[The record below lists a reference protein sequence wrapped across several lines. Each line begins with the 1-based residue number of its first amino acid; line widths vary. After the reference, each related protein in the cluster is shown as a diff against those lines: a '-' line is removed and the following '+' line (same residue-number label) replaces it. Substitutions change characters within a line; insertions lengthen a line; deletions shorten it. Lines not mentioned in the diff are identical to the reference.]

1 MSSLDNQHQ
10 PDVLLSASL
19 WWPTSPRLAM
29 AFLKA
34 GCRVSAICPSGH
46 PLRVVSGIHSI
57 HPYRG
62 LDSIGSLRTAI
73 HAAKPEI
80 IVPCDDGAVWQ
91 LHALHQAEPAFRA
104 LIERSI
110 GAPEA
115 YPILES
121 RSLTLQVASELGIR
135 VPATRAIESIAELHT
150 PDLEWPAMLKID
162 GTWGGDG
169 VVPVAGPQQAA
180 EIFPSLNGARR
191 AAIAWKQFLANCHPL
206 ARWLWS
212 RRHGSVATLQ
222 KVVLGRQATTMFA
235 CWSSEVLA
243 SVTVEVLA
251 SQGPTGSATVLR
263 LVRNEEIERASRL
276 MAQKLSLSGF
286 HGLDFVIEEGTDA
299 PFLIEMNPRATQLG
313 HLNVNPEGNLA
324 EVLAARLTN
333 RPTNGSPESS
343 RIENNV
349 IALFPHALKTD
360 PGSRFLVTGYHDV
373 PWEQPELVREL
384 LGKPWPERRLLNR
397 ILTAFKIL
405 APRGTKQPD
414 AAGEEDHAPLAS

>member
-1 MSSLDNQHQ
+1 
-10 PDVLLSASL
+10 
-19 WWPTSPRLAM
+19 M
-29 AFLKA
+29 AFLNA

-62 LDSIGSLRTAI
+62 LDSIGSLRAAI
-73 HAAKPEI
+73 RAAKPDI

-91 LHALHQAEPAFRA
+91 LHALHQAEPEFRP

-135 VPATRAIESIAELHT
+135 VPATKAIESIAELHA

-169 VVPVAGPQQAA
+169 VVPVASPQQAA
-180 EIFPSLNGARR
+180 EVFPSLNGARR
-191 AAIAWKQFLANCHPL
+191 AAIAWKQFLANRHPL
-206 ARWLWS
+206 ARWLWR

-222 KVVLGRQATTMFA
+222 KFVPGRQATTMFA
-235 CWSSEVLA
+235 CWSGKILA

-251 SQGPTGSATVLR
+251 SQRPAGAATILR
-263 LVRNEEIERASRL
+263 LVRNDEIERASCL
-276 MAQKLSLSGF
+276 MAQKLGLSGF
-286 HGLDFVIEEGTDA
+286 HGLDYVIEEGTDA

-313 HLNVNPEGNLA
+313 HLNLNPEGNLA

-333 RPTNGSPESS
+333 RPTGGSPESS
-343 RIENNV
+343 RIENDV
-349 IALFPHALKTD
+349 IALFPHAWKTD
-360 PGSRFLVTGYHDV
+360 PGNRFLVTGYHDV
-373 PWEQPELVREL
+373 PWEQPALVLEL
-384 LGKPWPERRLLNR
+384 LRKPWPDRRLLNR
-397 ILTAFKIL
+397 ILTALKIL
-405 APRGTKQPD
+405 VPPGTKQSDPG
-414 AAGEEDHAPLAS
+414 GEEDHAPLES